1 MDDWGY
7 RFRKPPFVEWIYGDS
22 MGINGDLTRKN
33 GDRGYLDLLMMI
45 CYFPKGKS
53 TTWGNFREN
62 MFLFFWKFLK
72 QSQMRM
78 HNDGWLICVVC

>member
-1 MDDWGY
+1 
-7 RFRKPPFVEWIYGDS
+7 

-53 TTWGNFREN
+53 TTWGNFRGKYVLI
-62 MFLFFWKFLK
+62 FLEIPEAKPDEDA
-72 QSQMRM
+72 Q
-78 HNDGWLICVVC
+78 